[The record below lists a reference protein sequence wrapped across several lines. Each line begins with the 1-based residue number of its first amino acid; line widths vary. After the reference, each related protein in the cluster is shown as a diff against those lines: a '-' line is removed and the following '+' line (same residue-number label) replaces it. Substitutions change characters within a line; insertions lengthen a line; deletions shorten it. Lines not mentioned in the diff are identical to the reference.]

1 MKKYYT
7 VCLSLLF
14 TFSKFVFSGNLGSK
28 PTNLLNSLHDNNGW
42 EVIDSSSNN
51 LVSIKEI
58 PGKDLFAVMVKK
70 EINLPKEILQDVIMD
85 INNYKQFLKSSGS
98 FISNEIKR
106 TTEFVDGYQFIPIN
120 IPFFDNREYFFRM
133 YPRGFKDDDSI
144 SIIHWYLLNEQ
155 RPILKKKDHSATYLN
170 HGAGLWVAENQFNDT
185 TSFSYRIYMDPG
197 GSLPTFLIDLI
208 NKTSVVNI
216 FEDAIAEAQNRY
228 LKRN

>member
-14 TFSKFVFSGNLGSK
+14 TFSKFVFSGNLSSK

-70 EINLPKEILQDVIMD
+70 EIDLPKEILQDVIMD

-133 YPRGFKDDDSI
+133 YPSGFKK
-144 SIIHWYLLNEQ
+144 E
-155 RPILKKKDHSATYLN
+155 R
-170 HGAGLWVAENQFNDT
+170 
-185 TSFSYRIYMDPG
+185 
-197 GSLPTFLIDLI
+197 SLC
-208 NKTSVVNI
+208 
-216 FEDAIAEAQNRY
+216 
-228 LKRN
+228 

>member
-133 YPRGFKDDDSI
+133 YPSGFKDDDSI

>member
-1 MKKYYT
+1 MKRYYT
-7 VCLSLLF
+7 ICFSLLF
-14 TFSKFVFSGNLGSK
+14 TFLNFVFSGNLSSK

-58 PGKDLFAVMVKK
+58 PGRDLFAVMVKK

-85 INNYKQFLKSSGS
+85 INNYKQFLKSSDS

-133 YPRGFKDDDSI
+133 YPSGFKDDDSI

-155 RPILKKKDHSATYLN
+155 QPIFKKKDRSATYLS
-170 HGAGLWVAENQFNDT
+170 HGAGLWVAENQFNNK